1 MYYICTINKI
11 RNMAK
16 IQKFENTKAF
26 KIIKERWGGQKDM
39 EQYFIDKNKAF
50 IEKLKADTKTK

>member
-1 MYYICTINKI
+1 MKKI
-11 RNMAK
+11 P
-16 IQKFENTKAF
+16 KFEDTKAF
-26 KIIKERWGGQKDM
+26 KIIKESWGGQKDM